1 MEENSKKI
9 DSILADFKSE
19 NTETVIAAIKEN
31 RKEGNVKTFKALLNL
46 LKETDEP
53 TIEANII
60 EFLYDLKDEESAS
73 ILIEA
78 IESKEYEFYHNFLVA
93 AFWQSALDASP
104 YIEQLVKA
112 AIDGEYM
119 TTLECLTVIENFDSA
134 FNEMDLLDYET
145 DLIIAIE
152 AAENEDKKLLL
163 ESLVEVIR
171 KLPIE
176 GE

>member
-9 DSILADFKSE
+9 NSILADFKSE
-19 NTETVIAAIKEN
+19 NAETVIAAIKTN
-31 RKEGNVKTFKALLNL
+31 RKEGNIKTFKALLEL
-46 LKETDEP
+46 LISTDEP

-73 ILIEA
+73 ILIKA
-78 IESKEYEFYHNFLVA
+78 IDNKEFEFYHNFLVA
-93 AFWQSALDASP
+93 AFWQSSLDASP

-112 AIDGEYM
+112 AIEGEYM

-145 DLIIAIE
+145 DLNIAI
-152 AAENEDKKLLL
+152 AAEENEDKKLLL
-163 ESLVEVIR
+163 ESLVEVVR
-171 KLPIE
+171 NLPIE